1 MCLYVAYIEKG
12 HALVISKKP
21 YPDIFDIPD
30 EVLSAV
36 AVASKKVAV
45 AVKKVTS
52 AEGINILQ
60 NNCSAAGQEV
70 MHYHVHVIPRFDN
83 DGLKLNF
90 KPGKLDD
97 HDAKELVSAIK
108 AAL

>member
-1 MCLYVAYIEKG
+1 MLQG
-12 HALVISKKP
+12 HALVVSKKR

-36 AVASKKVAV
+36 AVASKKVAI
-45 AVKKVTS
+45 AVKKAVS
-52 AEGINILQ
+52 ADGVNILQ
-60 NNCSAAGQEV
+60 NNRAAAGQEI

-83 DGLKLNF
+83 DTIKLPF
-90 KPGKLDD
+90 KPGKLAEDE
-97 HDAKELVSAIK
+97 AKTLLEVIK